1 METKYPSKSTR
12 TFQNLDGAKQ
22 RRILKAALEEFS
34 DHGFQSASINRIV
47 SRLGIAK
54 GSLYQYF
61 RSKQGL
67 FLFVFDYALN
77 LVKDYLRGVRSDTVH
92 LDVFERIRETFLSGA
107 GFVRKHPKLYNV
119 YLRMVLEGGI
129 PLRRQLIESIRSE
142 SVDFLESLLE
152 EGRKRGEVAAHVDL
166 RKTAFLLDAMLDR
179 FLQAYSMA
187 HQDAGLSIYR
197 ASDET
202 LSQWA
207 DELIA
212 LLRRGISP

>member
-1 METKYPSKSTR
+1 
-12 TFQNLDGAKQ
+12 
-22 RRILKAALEEFS
+22 
-34 DHGFQSASINRIV
+34 
-47 SRLGIAK
+47 
-54 GSLYQYF
+54 LYQYF